1 MKRYTWGSQGAP
13 FPMLNVVD
21 WEATG
26 GPRVVACVPQDME
39 RADFRQPAA
48 EAAVRLLE
56 TSAAQEE
63 SLAFIAAERDSLKAR
78 VEELERDA
86 MESTA
91 EALRTG
97 ERLAAAAA
105 AEREACAKLVEG
117 WALFP
122 RNDEAQARIAAAIRA
137 RGGQ

>member
-56 TSAAQEE
+56 T
-63 SLAFIAAERDSLKAR
+63 R
-78 VEELERDA
+78 
-86 MESTA
+86 
-91 EALRTG
+91 ALRTG